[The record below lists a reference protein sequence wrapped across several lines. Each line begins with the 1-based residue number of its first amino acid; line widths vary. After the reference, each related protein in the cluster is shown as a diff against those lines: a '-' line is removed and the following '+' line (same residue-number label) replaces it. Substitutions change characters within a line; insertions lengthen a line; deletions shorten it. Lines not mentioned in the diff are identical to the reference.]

1 MKDDRRKQIEAL
13 VARRETVTMEELREE
28 FGVSQEGRLDR

>member
-13 VARRETVTMEELREE
+13 VARREAVTMEELREE
-28 FGVSQEGRLDR
+28 PFLPLSCRR